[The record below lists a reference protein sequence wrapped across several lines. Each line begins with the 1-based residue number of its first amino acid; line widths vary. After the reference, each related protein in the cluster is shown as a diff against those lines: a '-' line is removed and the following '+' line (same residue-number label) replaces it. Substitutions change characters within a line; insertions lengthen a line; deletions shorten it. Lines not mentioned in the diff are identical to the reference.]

1 MPGVSGMAFRSIGRV
16 CSFPKSGANRERLR
30 CNAMIS
36 NGGGQGARSQQQRT
50 SSRWMPCNRHFPSKP
65 GRAAALQGNE
75 RDAIK
80 HHAGGTVGSTPLL
93 PRRYQIDVGRGPVRR
108 VAGRNELQLCR
119 QAEEHRKRCGTNA
132 CLRKR
137 AMAPRQRLQTPSC
150 QPRNARQYSRS
161 ARRGISFVS
170 QIHTPPPNRV
180 FARHHRAAVP
190 GRLLRVNCVVRP
202 VYLVCVATS
211 MQMELYLLTY
221 CGQRW
226 SIRSGHSQSR
236 DQRGSDTGRR
246 NHGDTDRQ
254 PSPRAEELSEGDY
267 VVV

>member
-1 MPGVSGMAFRSIGRV
+1 MGAGR
-16 CSFPKSGANRERLR
+16 G
-30 CNAMIS
+30 
-36 NGGGQGARSQQQRT
+36 
-50 SSRWMPCNRHFPSKP
+50 P
-65 GRAAALQGNE
+65 GRSSGERHRVGCRATGTSRVSPAEPAALQGNE
-75 RDAIK
+75 RDAIE

-108 VAGRNELQLCR
+108 VAGRNELQLYR
-119 QAEEHRKRCGTNA
+119 RAEEHRKRCGTNA

-150 QPRNARQYSRS
+150 QPRNARQYSRI

-170 QIHTPPPNRV
+170 QIHTHRV

-190 GRLLRVNCVVRP
+190 WRLLRVNCVVRP

-246 NHGDTDRQ
+246 NSRRYRPTTVSAGGGTVRGRLRGGLTLA
-254 PSPRAEELSEGDY
+254 PA
-267 VVV
+267 

>member
-1 MPGVSGMAFRSIGRV
+1 M
-16 CSFPKSGANRERLR
+16 
-30 CNAMIS
+30 
-36 NGGGQGARSQQQRT
+36 
-50 SSRWMPCNRHFPSKP
+50 
-65 GRAAALQGNE
+65 
-75 RDAIK
+75 
-80 HHAGGTVGSTPLL
+80 
-93 PRRYQIDVGRGPVRR
+93 
-108 VAGRNELQLCR
+108 
-119 QAEEHRKRCGTNA
+119 
-132 CLRKR
+132 
-137 AMAPRQRLQTPSC
+137 
-150 QPRNARQYSRS
+150 
-161 ARRGISFVS
+161 S
-170 QIHTPPPNRV
+170 QIHTHRV